1 MKKLFVFAI
10 TIFMLLPMS
19 VNAEKVYT
27 KITGNEKIRPGEN
40 IVYTIILDRNLTKY
54 EAEITYDRNVLN
66 LVSIEEVKI
75 DTAERSFNVEK
86 SNPIKVS
93 VDSSSPTL
101 IIYTVVFNA
110 KNNINVQKTEINV
123 KILTAIN
130 GNESFNS
137 DTAYFN
143 MNFIE
148 EDSLFVEEDN
158 TDKDYIT
165 KILNDVKNIL
175 KDYGNFIM
183 YISLLLNVILI
194 IVLIT
199 NIRRKRVDYDF

>member
-1 MKKLFVFAI
+1 
-10 TIFMLLPMS
+10 
-19 VNAEKVYT
+19 
-27 KITGNEKIRPGEN
+27 
-40 IVYTIILDRNLTKY
+40 
-54 EAEITYDRNVLN
+54 
-66 LVSIEEVKI
+66 
-75 DTAERSFNVEK
+75 
-86 SNPIKVS
+86 
-93 VDSSSPTL
+93 
-101 IIYTVVFNA
+101 
-110 KNNINVQKTEINV
+110 
-123 KILTAIN
+123 
-130 GNESFNS
+130 
-137 DTAYFN
+137 

-165 KILNDVKNIL
+165 KTLNDVKNIL